1 MSAVASEPTIHRW
14 LVDEVLQP
22 AYRNIVPDRN
32 VWQWADD
39 GNVYLD
45 SKAART
51 PGWYDSARTPHV
63 REFMETF
70 TDPAWR
76 EDLAIKS
83 SRSGYTEAALN
94 GLRFAPQHA
103 PGHFLFAIDSNKEIK
118 AIKEDR
124 IAKTLQSAAGDEFPS
139 DPDKAGIYTIFLRN
153 MTVYL
158 SGSYSPGIFRNKW
171 LRYAVLDEI
180 EVKSELAEEGNTLD
194 LAESRL
200 KTDAGDSKLFAMSK
214 PKKPGTA
221 FHKRW
226 CGGTRSVRLVPCPH
240 CGTFQEL
247 SFFGYSATD
256 NLKLDAKPG
265 DPPPHWPKGQRL
277 GSVKFDHCKH
287 PDEGWDKD
295 RLRTETF
302 YECVCGCQIREHDV
316 LAPAALRD
324 PIIAGSLSAEVRA
337 LLEAGETVTHKR
349 AMLLSGRWLGTN
361 PKPHPKRRSRHISDL
376 YSLYDD
382 LSWGELAVMWID
394 AQGDAEKLLHFF
406 NNNLGFVFRPKIS
419 TIDDKLVLE
428 LRHSGYRRGQCPFYP
443 DLVTLNFDTQQYH
456 YAAIVVAFLV
466 DGTAAIIDWF
476 DAISDDDII
485 RRFATPIE
493 ILAQPIHPQR
503 DIPALAVGE
512 PLHRVLPQY
521 GLGDAAGCKGRT
533 DDVYELCLKLP
544 GKLYASFGRG
554 GLQITTPIAERKT
567 QFRMRD
573 LPIYL
578 FSDDTY
584 KKKLYVDRIGR
595 IKEIKAAQSEG
606 KDPVKF
612 GLPPRLYA
620 PADMDSKLTTELS
633 NERQRE
639 DGSWEDPA
647 PGPNHTGDALKN
659 ALVQFDQLLPRLV
672 ASKQKAAEE
681 LPRSGAGAAL
691 PLTLPRQ

>member
-1 MSAVASEPTIHRW
+1 MIAAPPVSSEPLLRSW
-14 LVDEVLQP
+14 LVDEVLRP

-45 SKAART
+45 TKAART
-51 PGWYDSARTPHV
+51 PGFYSSAKTPHV

-70 TDPAWR
+70 TDPEWR
-76 EDLAIKS
+76 EDLALKS

-94 GLRFAPQHA
+94 GMRFAPQHA

-124 IAKTLQSAAGDEFPS
+124 IAKTLAAAAGDEFPD
-139 DPDKAGIYTIFLRN
+139 DPDKDGIYTIFLRN

-180 EVKSELAEEGNTLD
+180 EVQSEIAEEGNTLD

-200 KTDAGDSKLFAMSK
+200 KTDAGDGKLFAMSK

-247 SFFGYSATD
+247 TFSGTSATD

-265 DPPPHWPKGQRL
+265 EPAPYWPQALRL
-277 GSVKFDHCKH
+277 GSVKFDHCK
-287 PDEGWDKD
+287 DLAAGWDKD
-295 RLRTETF
+295 RLRTETY
-302 YECVCGCQIREHDV
+302 YECVAGCRIFESAVHSPDI
-316 LAPAALRD
+316 LSD
-324 PIIAGSLSAEVRA
+324 EIAGASLSAEVRELIA
-337 LLEAGETVTHKR
+337 AGETVTHKR
-349 AMLLSGRWLGTN
+349 AMLLSGRWLATN
-361 PKPHPKRRSRHISDL
+361 PRPHPRRRSRHISDL

-382 LSWGELAVMWID
+382 LSWGELAVLWID
-394 AQGDAEKLLHFF
+394 AQGDAEKLMHFF
-406 NNNLGFVFRPKIS
+406 NNNLGLVFRPKVTS
-419 TIDDKLVLE
+419 IDEKLVLE
-428 LRHSGYRRGQCPFYP
+428 LRHPGYVRGQCPFWP

-456 YAAIVVAFLV
+456 YAAVIVAFLV

-476 DAISDDDII
+476 DAISDDDIVA
-485 RRFATPIE
+485 RFAKPIE
-493 ILAQPIHPQR
+493 VLGNPIHPQPLLPPRVVVTR
-503 DIPALAVGE
+503 DTV
-512 PLHRVLPQY
+512 VPQF

-533 DDVYELCLKLP
+533 DDVYGLCLKLP

-554 GLQITTPIAERKT
+554 GLQITTPIAERSVT
-567 QFRMRD
+567 YRMRD

-584 KKKLYVDRIGR
+584 KRKLYVDRIGR
-595 IKEIKAAQSEG
+595 IREIKLAQAEG

-620 PADMDSKLTTELS
+620 PADMDKKLTDDLS
-633 NERQRE
+633 GERQLP
-639 DGSWEDPA
+639 DGRWEDPA
-647 PGPNHTGDALKN
+647 PGPNHLGDALKN
-659 ALVQFDQLLPRLV
+659 ALVQFDQILPRLV
-672 ASKQKAAEE
+672 ASKKAAEAAA
-681 LPRSGAGAAL
+681 AGAAKAGA
-691 PLTLPRQ
+691 PG